1 MSQNDLLEKLK
12 DIAGESQV
20 RTDEPMSSHTTF
32 RIGGTADYFVMPS
45 SVEEL
50 QAIIRLLKKSDMIL
64 IGMLNTNTANNK
76 FYIQT
81 KTLKSLSPFRV
92 LFLICHFAFNKFAYT
107 FSNQINQNNRNKEK
121 C

>member
-1 MSQNDLLEKLK
+1 MNQNDLLEKLK

-50 QAIIRLLKKSDMIL
+50 QAIIRLLK
-64 IGMLNTNTANNK
+64 N
-76 FYIQT
+76 QT
-81 KTLKSLSPFRV
+81 
-92 LFLICHFAFNKFAYT
+92 
-107 FSNQINQNNRNKEK
+107 
-121 C
+121 

>member
-50 QAIIRLLKKSDMIL
+50 QAIIRLSERIRHELL
-64 IGMLNTNTANNK
+64 RYRPWQLHA
-76 FYIQT
+76 
-81 KTLKSLSPFRV
+81 
-92 LFLICHFAFNKFAYT
+92 
-107 FSNQINQNNRNKEK
+107 
-121 C
+121 